1 MVLSF
6 FRLLFLIPKLLWN
19 LAGIKRTIRKSKRKF
34 KRALVKSGVPK
45 ELAEE
50 LANEYALPDDIIS
63 LKALVK
69 IPKYL
74 KYTRRT

>member
-6 FRLLFLIPKLLWN
+6 FRLLFLLPKFLWN

-34 KRALVKSGVPK
+34 KRTLVKSGVPK

-63 LKALVK
+63 LKTLVK
-69 IPKYL
+69 IS
-74 KYTRRT
+74 KYTRKT

>member
-6 FRLLFLIPKLLWN
+6 FRLLFLIPKFLWN

-34 KRALVKSGVPK
+34 KKALIKGGIPK

-50 LANEYALPDDIIS
+50 LANEYALPDDVIS
-63 LKALVK
+63 LNALAK
-69 IPKYL
+69 ISKYL